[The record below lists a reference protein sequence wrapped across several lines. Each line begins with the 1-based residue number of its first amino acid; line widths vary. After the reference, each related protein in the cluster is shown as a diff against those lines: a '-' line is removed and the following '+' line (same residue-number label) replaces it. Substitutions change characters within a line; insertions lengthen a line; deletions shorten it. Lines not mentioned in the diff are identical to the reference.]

1 MSGSINAPAGGADQ
15 INPFNTGE
23 EAKDGEGYRAP
34 I

>member
-1 MSGSINAPAGGADQ
+1 MSGSMNAPGPDEV
-15 INPFNTGE
+15 NPFNTGE